1 MGARAR
7 DQTDRHVY
15 VRAQGCMQLDAVPK
29 GQEDRV
35 HSIRWGGGRGW
46 VDAEEL
52 VVVHRKFWSAL
63 LMQNQEFLAM

>member
-1 MGARAR
+1 
-7 DQTDRHVY
+7 
-15 VRAQGCMQLDAVPK
+15 MQLDAVPK